1 MARRNQRKTIG
12 KKRKSVKTTRLFNFL
27 FILKLFMKK
36 IILLLALVFTTAIS
50 FAQDE
55 FIVKGVVMNDANDQ
69 ILENVN
75 IVNLNQVIG
84 NITNEKGEFAIRAAV
99 NDTLY
104 FSYLGFKSLRVRV
117 TNDWLKFGDIK
128 VKMTELGIALEE
140 VMVRPVQLTGY
151 VEIDTKLIPVYD
163 NYRYRI
169 AGLNSGYEGGGNQ
182 PGAVSKVLSSIF
194 NPADFL
200 YNVFGKRPKQM
211 QKVKQMKD
219 DDEIRN
225 LLQSKYDRE
234 TLMAVL
240 QLERVDIDEILN
252 KCSYSKDFIY
262 TANDLQILDAI
273 SNCYEEYKILN
284 RQKK

>member
-1 MARRNQRKTIG
+1 MNKAYY
-12 KKRKSVKTTRLFNFL
+12 
-27 FILKLFMKK
+27 
-36 IILLLALVFTTAIS
+36 LLLLICLPLGVL
-50 FAQDE
+50 AQDQGE
-55 FIVKGVVMNDANDQ
+55 QIQGVVINDATDAV
-69 ILENVN
+69 LENVN

-84 NITNEKGEFAIRAAV
+84 TTTDKDGKFELRAAV
-99 NDTLY
+99 NDTIY
-104 FSYLGFKSLRVRV
+104 FSYLGFKSIRVRV
-117 TNDWLKFGDIK
+117 TNDWMKYGEVK

-140 VMVRPVQLTGY
+140 VVVRPVELTGY
-151 VEIDTKLIPVYD
+151 VEVDAKLIPIYD

-169 AGLNSGYEGGGNQ
+169 AGLGGGYEGGKSQ

-200 YNVFGKRPKQM
+200 YNVFGKRPTQM
-211 QKVKQMKD
+211 KKLRKMKD

-225 LLQSKYDRE
+225 LLQQKYDRE

-252 KCSYSKDFIY
+252 NCSYSKDFIT

-273 SNCYEEYKILN
+273 SECYEEYRVLN
-284 RQKK
+284 RKKG